1 MDHGQLVIGPVL
13 RLVLGSPMG
22 SAMGSVIWSVNFSR
36 HSADL
41 IKCLELLRYM
51 KYEVGERQ
59 SYSRGR
65 LGLGQL
71 AMGSLGSVN
80 FRFKCFEVLKSI

>member
-41 IKCLELLRYM
+41 IKCLELL
-51 KYEVGERQ
+51 

-80 FRFKCFEVLKSI
+80 FRFNVLRF